1 MILVY
6 HTSLRYYNYEKV
18 DLNSYNNSSQK
29 KVIWMVLDEF
39 DPSIAFTN
47 INQLINFEKLKEN
60 SILLENSYSPFKP
73 YFGEFTINFYVKRY
87 K

>member
-18 DLNSYNNSSQK
+18 DLTSYNNSSQK
-29 KVIWMVLDEF
+29 KLFGWYFDEF

-60 SILLENSYSPFKP
+60 SILIENSYSLQAILWRAYHQFLCQ
-73 YFGEFTINFYVKRY
+73 EI
-87 K
+87 